1 MKNLRNINR
10 KERKRLNDKAKY
22 WEGIAV
28 KTRTDKNLEV
38 TATHLEIEELKNRIY
53 MIEIEWKT
61 NKNNLQDVM
70 KTVQI
75 IQDLQEGIV
84 DLTV

>member
-1 MKNLRNINR
+1 MKNVRNING
-10 KERKRLNDKAKY
+10 KERKRLNEKAKY

-38 TATHLEIEELKNRIY
+38 THLEIEELKNRIC
-53 MIEIEWKT
+53 MIEIESKT
-61 NKNNLQDVM
+61 NKNNLQDEM
-70 KTVQI
+70 ENVQI
-75 IQDLQEGIV
+75 LHDLQEGIV